1 MTRILL
7 DSGPL
12 VAFYSTKDQHH
23 AWTFKQFHSL
33 AFPVF
38 TCEPV
43 LIEACFLMQRNR
55 GNPRTILQAVQR
67 GIIKVDFTLA
77 NESTSLE
84 ALLERYADTPMSLA
98 DACLVRM
105 SELFHSSCVFTL
117 DTDFKKYRRN
127 RRQVIPLLTP

>member
-1 MTRILL
+1 
-7 DSGPL
+7 
-12 VAFYSTKDQHH
+12 
-23 AWTFKQFHSL
+23 
-33 AFPVF
+33 
-38 TCEPV
+38 
-43 LIEACFLMQRNR
+43 MQRNR
-55 GNPRTILQAVQR
+55 GNPRTILQAVQK
-67 GIIKVDFTLA
+67 GIIKMDFILA

-105 SELFHSSCVFTL
+105 SELFPSSCVFTL